1 MSKLLL
7 ENLLAVSGALNLWL
21 LAYSMPKV
29 KREVDYWK
37 RRSTWSE
44 RYVKELEEEI
54 EELRTPQDRK
64 K

>member
-1 MSKLLL
+1 MNNLLC
-7 ENLLAVSGALNLWL
+7 ENLLAISFILNLWL
-21 LAYSMPKV
+21 LVYSMPKV

-54 EELRTPQDRK
+54 AERKQPQDPPK
-64 K
+64 